1 MYGYIISSVMGFFH
15 ENLKAFQPYEVS
27 ASELIKKIYNV
38 DIVSFCD
45 DARYDFKDANGVSYE
60 VKTEPSSLIYHNNF
74 IEVFAYG
81 KPSGLS
87 ITEANYYIFCNTTN
101 YCMISVVT
109 LRELVKLHGRFIKT
123 KDKLSHGYLVSCS
136 IIIEQSIELK

>member
-1 MYGYIISSVMGFFH
+1 MGFFH
-15 ENLKAFQPYEVS
+15 ENLKAFQPFEVL

-45 DARYDFKDANGVSYE
+45 DARYDFIDKNETTYE
-60 VKTEPSSLIYHNNF
+60 VKTEPSSLRTGNNF

-81 KPSGLS
+81 KPSALS
-87 ITEANYYIFCNTTN
+87 ITEATYYIFCNTTN
-101 YCMISVVT
+101 YCMIST
-109 LRELVKLHGRFIKT
+109 KKLKELVKLHGRFIKT